1 MPYAGFVVA
10 CMMIGLT
17 VKMAM
22 FGLHI
27 WLPFAHAEAP
37 TPISALLSPAMIGL
51 AAYAIVRMLLP
62 IKGVIDSN
70 FTLLLIWGLGT
81 MIYGGLMVLAQ
92 TDIKRLL
99 AYSSMSQMGYLFI
112 GLASAGT
119 TGVTGSM
126 MHYVSHGLGKAA
138 LFLSVG
144 AIMHQTGYRD
154 IRKLGG
160 LADKM
165 PITALAFFI
174 GAMSIG
180 GIPPTVGYPSKLM
193 IFMGSFGPGVE
204 HISTDFILALV
215 GILSTALTVGY
226 TMWTMRRIF
235 YGPLPEHLQ
244 DVEEA
249 NPFMTVPM
257 LLLCLI
263 SIMLGIF
270 PRPIMDPLMEVV
282 ARILA

>member
-1 MPYAGFVVA
+1 
-10 CMMIGLT
+10 
-17 VKMAM
+17 
-22 FGLHI
+22 
-27 WLPFAHAEAP
+27 
-37 TPISALLSPAMIGL
+37 MIGL

-70 FTLLLIWGLGT
+70 FTLMLIWGLGT
-81 MIYGGLMVLAQ
+81 MIYGGMMVLAQ

-99 AYSSMSQMGYLFI
+99 AYSSMSQMGYIFI

-126 MHYVSHGLGKAA
+126 MHYISHGLGKAA

-144 AIMHQTGYRD
+144 AVMHQTGYRD

-165 PITALAFFI
+165 PITALAFLI

-180 GIPPTVGYPSKLM
+180 GIPPTVGYPSKFM
-193 IFMGSFGPGVE
+193 IFMGSFGPGVDL
-204 HISTDFILALV
+204 ISTDFILALV

-249 NPFMTVPM
+249 SPFMTVPM

-263 SIMLGIF
+263 SILLGIY
-270 PRPIMDPLMEVV
+270 PRPIMDPLMEVI
-282 ARILA
+282 AGILA